1 MFQLGSRGSVPP
13 SIQSWGCLFLLT
25 SALQPGNVSRAL
37 VCAGEDERHL
47 ALAEQLRVRSTKF
60 GPGLSLCKHAL
71 LAGKS
76 QVPWSNSYSEF
87 DDSQNEGKV
96 MTKEADDALKVLREV
111 RERLITQRREIA
123 HRLTGG
129 GGGADLAKSFVD
141 AEVTIEA
148 VDRAIQDEEGL
159 ETSIFER

>member
-1 MFQLGSRGSVPP
+1 
-13 SIQSWGCLFLLT
+13 
-25 SALQPGNVSRAL
+25 
-37 VCAGEDERHL
+37 
-47 ALAEQLRVRSTKF
+47 
-60 GPGLSLCKHAL
+60 
-71 LAGKS
+71 
-76 QVPWSNSYSEF
+76 
-87 DDSQNEGKV
+87 
-96 MTKEADDALKVLREV
+96 MTKEADDALKVLHEV

-141 AEVTIEA
+141 AQVTIEA